1 MIGIR
6 RLRFAVL
13 PAVLSVAVHAHA
25 ILASAVPAAGQVV
38 QGPEISI
45 RLRFNSR
52 IDGKRSR
59 VLLVAPGGATSV
71 LSVTDRSAPDTL
83 ETRANK
89 LKAGSY
95 TIRWQVLANDG
106 HITRGEIPFRV
117 Q

>member
-1 MIGIR
+1 MIGISG
-6 RLRFAVL
+6 LRFVVL
-13 PAVLSVAVHAHA
+13 PAVLSVTLHAHA

-38 QGPEISI
+38 QGPEVSI

-59 VLLVAPGGATSV
+59 VLLVAPDGATSV
-71 LSVTDRSAPDTL
+71 LPVADQSAPDSL
-83 ETRANK
+83 ETAANK
-89 LKAGSY
+89 LKTGSY